1 MSKPL
6 FTTKH
11 YKAIASWLKRLDR
24 FVKSRN
30 EYEDLANE
38 FMDFFAK
45 DNPKFNKFKFWD
57 WLDKS

>member
-11 YKAIASWLKRLDR
+11 YKAIAKWLTTLDR
-24 FVKSRN
+24 FVRSRDEWESLVN
-30 EYEDLANE
+30 V

-45 DNPKFNKFKFWD
+45 DNPKFSKLKFWD
-57 WLDKS
+57 LLDKS